1 MGITANEMIK
11 LCLVWLWRW
20 CMQAVVEGATP
31 TFFVWREHMH
41 AQCSILA
48 EPYFVVCVSPLFGSD
63 AVDVFHWLCSRPS
76 RDDDETNQSGNTKE
90 HPEIELFFLEQTSE
104 SGLHPV
110 DCVMSMAAAWR
121 YQPAAAGKWSNPKP
135 KSSVRQSLTSNFR
148 SDWLPLCM
156 NLASVIDFLP
166 VVIRMLYSV
175 AVENFFH

>member
-1 MGITANEMIK
+1 MYASSSGRSDPDV
-11 LCLVWLWRW
+11 LCMENICTMLDSCRTLLCRLCFSLVRIGCCW
-20 CMQAVVEGATP
+20 CVPLTVQQAKQG
-31 TFFVWREHMH
+31 WWWD
-41 AQCSILA
+41 Q
-48 EPYFVVCVSPLFGSD
+48 
-63 AVDVFHWLCSRPS
+63 
-76 RDDDETNQSGNTKE
+76 
-90 HPEIELFFLEQTSE
+90 PERKHKRASWNWTFFLEQTSE

-121 YQPAAAGKWSNPKP
+121 YQPAAAGKWSNPNKP